1 MYEILKFK
9 KLIEE
14 YLLLQEKYS
23 KIYNNKKKKLIISII
38 YLNIYI
44 YIYI

>member
-1 MYEILKFK
+1 MYEILKFKK

-23 KIYNNKKKKLIISII
+23 KIYNNKKTIVLMFKYLKKL
-38 YLNIYI
+38 
-44 YIYI
+44 